1 MKTSRFY
8 VLFVSLFAVSFA
20 VSRLATIVTG
30 PFVYLIY
37 AWFLGLMVAV
47 FMFWKPIGK
56 WLGLF
61 SVLLLTTSCNYIQ
74 SDEIGVWVK
83 NFGRTPNDYSIV
95 MGKFPKD
102 WTRSTWPLIFP
113 GRPFTVDV
121 EPFKVNSKDGV
132 QFTVDPT
139 VSTQLIRS
147 NEACRK
153 YAFKLSSYKND
164 VETGLREILLKEIL
178 DAVRNSINSATGDSV
193 MFNQSLL
200 SEEAQA
206 RLANVLDSKYGV
218 EVLQFSMG
226 IQPPQN
232 LQSAINDRLLAEQ
245 EAKKT
250 LASLATEE
258 AKLKLEAIKAEQ
270 AKIQQAALTPA
281 MLRKMELDAAVK
293 IYTLLGKS
301 SNKVII
307 VGDPNKVIL
316 GNQ

>member
-1 MKTSRFY
+1 MKTVRIY
-8 VLFVSLFAVSFA
+8 VLLVAVGVTAFVFSQIGTA
-20 VSRLATIVTG
+20 ITG
-30 PFVYLIY
+30 PMLYLLY
-37 AWFLGLMVAV
+37 AWFIGLMLSLVL
-47 FMFWKPIGK
+47 FWKTIAKWIG
-56 WLGLF
+56 LL
-61 SVLLLTTSCNYIQ
+61 SVLFLTTSCNFIP
-74 SDEIGVWVK
+74 SDQIGVWVR

-95 MGKFPKD
+95 MGKFPMD
-102 WTRSTWPLIFP
+102 WTRSTWSLTFP

-121 EPFKVNSKDGV
+121 EPFKVNSKDGI

-153 YAFKLSSYKND
+153 YAFKLSSYKD
-164 VETGLREILLKEIL
+164 DIDSGLREILLKEVL

-193 MFNQSLL
+193 MFNQSYFS
-200 SEEAQA
+200 SETQE
-206 RLANVLDSKYGV
+206 RLISVLNSKYGI

-281 MLRKMELDAAVK
+281 MLRKMELDAAVR
-293 IYTLLGKS
+293 IYKTLS
-301 SNKVII
+301 ES
-307 VGDPNKVIL
+307 PNKVIVVGDPSKVVL
-316 GNQ
+316 NQ